1 MILPHEAEAIQQV
14 VAETFGDP
22 VGVRDEKALREALAR
37 PFATQQGIPSYPTY
51 FGKVGALL
59 QALVE
64 RKPFAGANRRTAL
77 VIAALLLEER
87 GYRLKPD
94 PGRLKALM
102 TGMELGFTSP
112 HRVSAWIKENTVR
125 ARPAR
130 GGVGHRDRA

>member
-1 MILPHEAEAIQQV
+1 MILPREAEAIQRV

-22 VGVRDEKALREALAR
+22 VGVRDSEALREALAR
-37 PFATQQGIPSYPTY
+37 PFATRQGIPSYPTY
-51 FGKVGALL
+51 FGKVGALF

-87 GYRLKPD
+87 GYRLKPN
-94 PGRLKALM
+94 PGRLKAVL

-125 ARPAR
+125 ERPVR
-130 GGVGHRDRA
+130 GGASHRDRA